1 MINGEITAGVA
12 PDAIGA
18 KTQLKRL
25 VFQTPGLDEQSG
37 HVIPPKPTNF
47 APAANASR
55 AENEVQPAI
64 ELWR

>member
-1 MINGEITAGVA
+1 MINGEVTAGIA

-37 HVIPPKPTNF
+37 HISTETDQILHVI
-47 APAANASR
+47 
-55 AENEVQPAI
+55 
-64 ELWR
+64 